1 MILNLAR
8 FLYSKMKKKNTNNNN
23 AKEDLKECPNVYSF
37 ADQIELFNNNKQEIV
52 NKNLRYLMMQSHN
65 F

>member
-1 MILNLAR
+1 
-8 FLYSKMKKKNTNNNN
+8 MKKKNTNNNN